1 MLIFFINDF
10 KRILLWYIQEK
21 IFDAVS
27 KFDFKRLER
36 LNEQV
41 LQKLYVT
48 TVI

>member
-1 MLIFFINDF
+1 MILREYYYGIF
-10 KRILLWYIQEK
+10 RREK
-21 IFDAVS
+21 IDVVS
-27 KFDFKRLER
+27 NFDFKRLKR